1 MEQLHYLTVFHSH
14 YYKAVS
20 CSYLFFTFFSV
31 QCSSCFKGYLCSSE
45 KLFITNY
52 RSRWKGKLFVLYQ
65 CQRADLIKAN
75 LSPLYSYQED
85 DGYDCGKITV
95 FHYFS
100 AVKQMVCSLLHK
112 MARTICIEAIWLH
125 KNYFDW
131 HFLWCCLFFHKNAGL
146 WASTNSGIALDPVIQ
161 PSIDI
166 SLISKSLVCDLGTTR
181 LWADVL
187 LVVAQVTLLAYQ
199 HYLAHPPLNICK
211 HFPLA
216 WWECC
221 MAAFRVAQGVGIY

>member
-1 MEQLHYLTVFHSH
+1 MITWLVCILFTGFGTLKHLEREMIPRSCWYNSGNVEKWQDRRVLF
-14 YYKAVS
+14 YYKWNS
-20 CSYLFFTFFSV
+20 SIISLFSTAIITKQCHALIYSFFSV

-112 MARTICIEAIWLH
+112 MAQSVLKPYDCTKTILIGTFCGA
-125 KNYFDW
+125 
-131 HFLWCCLFFHKNAGL
+131 
-146 WASTNSGIALDPVIQ
+146 ASFSTKMQDFEL
-161 PSIDI
+161 
-166 SLISKSLVCDLGTTR
+166 
-181 LWADVL
+181 
-187 LVVAQVTLLAYQ
+187 AQTQA
-199 HYLAHPPLNICK
+199 
-211 HFPLA
+211 
-216 WWECC
+216 
-221 MAAFRVAQGVGIY
+221 